1 MQEKF
6 SGVIS
11 QNVDKKQLLVN
22 FILLLVPLTYII
34 GTLALNLNI
43 AIFILVCLFF
53 FLKDILKLKFS
64 FIDKIVFLF
73 FFFILFTGLFN
84 TIEKYYF
91 SNIEKDDNFLILLK
105 KL

>member
-34 GTLALNLNI
+34 GTIEKKVKLNLESKNLNQNI
-43 AIFILVCLFF
+43 
-53 FLKDILKLKFS
+53 
-64 FIDKIVFLF
+64 
-73 FFFILFTGLFN
+73 
-84 TIEKYYF
+84 Y
-91 SNIEKDDNFLILLK
+91 LL
-105 KL
+105 